1 MRRRNEIKK
10 AVANILEQDELARRD
25 DNYLILKV
33 VQEIEPTMASETFV
47 NVMLNAKYKGISFE
61 SITRARRKYLNDHPE
76 LKDAETEQARREEE
90 GNYILEYGGRY
101 DYTI

>member
-33 VQEIEPTMASETFV
+33 VQEIEPSMASETFV

-90 GNYILEYGGRY
+90 ENYILEYGK
-101 DYTI
+101 TI

>member
-1 MRRRNEIKK
+1 MRRRNEIRK

-33 VQEIEPTMASETFV
+33 VEEIEPAMASETFV

-76 LKDAETEQARREEE
+76 LKDDKTEQARKEEE
-90 GNYILEYGGRY
+90 GNYILEYGKK
-101 DYTI
+101 I

>member
-10 AVANILEQDELARRD
+10 AVAKILKQDELARRD
-25 DNYLILKV
+25 DSYLILRV
-33 VQEIEPTMASETFV
+33 VEEIEPNMASQTFV

-76 LKDAETEQARREEE
+76 LKDTETEQARREEE
-90 GNYILEYGGRY
+90 ENYILEYGKQ
-101 DYTI
+101 I